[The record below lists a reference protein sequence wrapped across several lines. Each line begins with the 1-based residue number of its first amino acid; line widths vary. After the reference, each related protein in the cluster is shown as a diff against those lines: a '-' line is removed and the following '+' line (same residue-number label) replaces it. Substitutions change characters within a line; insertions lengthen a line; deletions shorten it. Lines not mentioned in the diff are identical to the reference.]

1 MKGDDKEREALDMES
16 SSVQKG
22 PEQWFLDAHP
32 EWGTLR
38 VQVSTG
44 RGLFPV
50 EGAQVEIYR
59 YFGPER
65 TVFYEG
71 ATDSSG
77 IVEGIRLPALPA
89 GWSQSSETAGISGT
103 AYQASVR
110 HPQYGTVDARQVAVF
125 PQIETILAVSLES
138 A

>member
-1 MKGDDKEREALDMES
+1 MENS
-16 SSVQKG
+16 TMRKG

-32 EWGTLR
+32 ERGSVR

-50 EGAQVEIYR
+50 EGARVEIYR
-59 YFGPER
+59 RLGPEP

-71 ATDSSG
+71 VTDASG
-77 IVEGIRLPALPA
+77 IAEDIRLPALPA
-89 GWSQSSETAGISGT
+89 GWSQSAETAGISGT
-103 AYQASVR
+103 VYQVSVC
-110 HPQYGTVDARQVAVF
+110 HPQHGTVEGRPVTVF
-125 PQIETILAVSLES
+125 PRIETVLAVSLGS

>member
-1 MKGDDKEREALDMES
+1 M
-16 SSVQKG
+16 QKG

-32 EWGTLR
+32 ERGTLR

-50 EGAQVEIYR
+50 EGARVEIYR
-59 YFGPER
+59 RLGPEP

-71 ATDSSG
+71 VTDASG
-77 IVEGIRLPALPA
+77 IVEDIRLPALPA
-89 GWSQSSETAGISGT
+89 GWSQSAETAGISGT
-103 AYQASVR
+103 TYQVAVR
-110 HPQYGTVDARQVAVF
+110 HPKYGTVEGRPVTVF
-125 PQIETILAVSLES
+125 PRIETILAVSLES

>member
-1 MKGDDKEREALDMES
+1 MES

-22 PEQWFLDAHP
+22 PEQWFMDAHP
-32 EWGTLR
+32 ERGTLR

-50 EGAQVEIYR
+50 EGARVEIYR
-59 YFGPER
+59 RLGPEP

-71 ATDSSG
+71 VTDASG
-77 IVEGIRLPALPA
+77 IVEDIRLPALPA
-89 GWSQSSETAGISGT
+89 GWSQSAETAGISGT
-103 AYQASVR
+103 AYQVAVR
-110 HPQYGTVDARQVAVF
+110 HPQYGTVEGRPVTVF
-125 PQIETILAVSLES
+125 PRIETILAVSLES

>member
-1 MKGDDKEREALDMES
+1 MENS
-16 SSVQKG
+16 TMQKG

-32 EWGTLR
+32 ERGSVR

-50 EGAQVEIYR
+50 EGARVEIYR
-59 YFGPER
+59 RLGPEP

-71 ATDSSG
+71 VTDASG
-77 IVEGIRLPALPA
+77 IAEDIRLPALPA
-89 GWSQSSETAGISGT
+89 GWSQSAETAGISGT
-103 AYQASVR
+103 AYQVAVR
-110 HPQYGTVDARQVAVF
+110 HPQYGTVEGRPVTVF
-125 PQIETILAVSLES
+125 PRIETILAVSLEL

>member
-1 MKGDDKEREALDMES
+1 MENS
-16 SSVQKG
+16 TMQRG

-32 EWGTLR
+32 ERGSVR

-50 EGAQVEIYR
+50 EGARVEIYR
-59 YFGPER
+59 RLGPEP

-71 ATDSSG
+71 VTDASG
-77 IVEGIRLPALPA
+77 IAEDIRLPALPA
-89 GWSQSSETAGISGT
+89 GWSQSAETAGISGT
-103 AYQASVR
+103 VYQVSVR
-110 HPQYGTVDARQVAVF
+110 HPQHSTVEGRPVTVF
-125 PQIETILAVSLES
+125 PRIETVLAVSLGS

>member
-22 PEQWFLDAHP
+22 PEQWFMDAHP
-32 EWGTLR
+32 ERGTLR

-50 EGAQVEIYR
+50 EGARVEIYR
-59 YFGPER
+59 RLGPEP

-71 ATDSSG
+71 VTDASG
-77 IVEGIRLPALPA
+77 IVEDIRLPALPA
-89 GWSQSSETAGISGT
+89 GWSQSAETAGISGT
-103 AYQASVR
+103 AYQVAVR
-110 HPQYGTVDARQVAVF
+110 HPQYGTVEGRPVTVF
-125 PQIETILAVSLES
+125 PRIETILAVSLES